1 MKLWGR
7 SHDPGNRAG
16 PLSGI
21 HLNIFHPG
29 RRDRDLGYRDLRAVD
44 MGDGTE
50 RLPGRD
56 DFYPGNVIHIMIL
69 ISDTENTYNHRS
81 LSKKLSENT
90 KHSKTKSI
98 RNGNIRKQKASENK
112 TSENKK
118 HPETKKYE
126 NKTSENKKHP
136 KTKSSR
142 KQNIRKTARIDA

>member
-1 MKLWGR
+1 MCCMKLWGR

-29 RRDRDLGYRDLRAVD
+29 RRDGVFIWENSSPLIAGQPVHPDERNGIFNRNITMSRDLGYRDLRAVD

-69 ISDTENTYNHRS
+69 ISDTENT
-81 LSKKLSENT
+81 
-90 KHSKTKSI
+90 
-98 RNGNIRKQKASENK
+98 
-112 TSENKK
+112 
-118 HPETKKYE
+118 
-126 NKTSENKKHP
+126 
-136 KTKSSR
+136 
-142 KQNIRKTARIDA
+142 